1 MILPT
6 KHVTPP
12 HSLIAVGALL
22 LTELGEPCTVS
33 RLWHRVR
40 ACPQVRTFQRFV
52 LVLDMLFALGAIDY
66 EDGLLRRHGP

>member
-66 EDGLLRRHGP
+66 EDGLLRRHGA